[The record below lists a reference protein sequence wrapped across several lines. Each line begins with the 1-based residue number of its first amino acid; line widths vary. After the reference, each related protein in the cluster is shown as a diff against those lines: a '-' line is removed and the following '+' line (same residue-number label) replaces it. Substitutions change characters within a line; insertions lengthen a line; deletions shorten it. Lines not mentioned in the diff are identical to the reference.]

1 VCCCFQSI
9 VWFLA
14 TFLQHF
20 SLQDSSIQL
29 MAFFLFL
36 ISFLVALV
44 HVCGKSLIFM
54 AFFLMI
60 FK

>member
-1 VCCCFQSI
+1 VCYYFQSF

-20 SLQDSSIQL
+20 SLQDSSILL

-36 ISFLVALV
+36 INFLVALV